1 MPGWIIV
8 AAVGSIAI
16 TAMLTFVFWRLN
28 APSLKRDRGS
38 DGAGGEARYAFG
50 EDRRDTD
57 HGTDDGGSDGGG
69 DGGGD

>member
-8 AAVGSIAI
+8 AAVASIAI

-38 DGAGGEARYAFG
+38 DGGGG
-50 EDRRDTD
+50 IPDTP
-57 HGTDDGGSDGGG
+57 DDGGSDGGG